1 MRSSTC
7 LISIA
12 KPWDA
17 NPRPPHKPTTMSH
30 LPTQEEQEQ
39 LLLRRKLHL
48 LLKTGQMLIES
59 LADTSRVT
67 RNMKRAAAFLGIPE
81 EKLHIHISYTML
93 LVNISDEK
101 HSMSKFQK
109 CEKHSVNMQA
119 ITDISHLSWRA
130 IREDY
135 SLDQY
140 EEELKKIEHQKRNYS
155 PIATAVMAGFACGG
169 FCKLF
174 GCDWMAF
181 FFASLCAMIGFRLR
195 FHCIR
200 LGINHYMSVTIAA
213 FASTILAFA
222 TSKSGLSSTPHH
234 PLLACAL
241 FIVPGVPIINFVDDM
256 ISDYLVVGFTR
267 FLNCTV
273 TLTAMAFGIMFALH
287 VLSGEN
293 VTIAE
298 SFGELSMVPHD
309 TYFIYAVAAAISA
322 VGFSFIFNIPR
333 KLLWFIALGGALA
346 VCTRNFVN
354 FELGYGPIF
363 GSFVGAFLVSVI
375 GIKAVHWFNVPNHT
389 FTIPMVIPMIPG
401 VLIYRCLLALI
412 TMKGVVGE
420 VTNATYNGMNAAL
433 IILCISIGVAVPKI
447 FIRRFLGQK
456 RQLKLQQQLAERK
469 ARGKFL
475 EW

>member
-1 MRSSTC
+1 MTG
-7 LISIA
+7 
-12 KPWDA
+12 K
-17 NPRPPHKPTTMSH
+17 N
-30 LPTQEEQEQ
+30 EEDEKEL

-48 LLKTGQMLIES
+48 LLKTGQMLVES
-59 LADTSRVT
+59 LADTSRVM
-67 RNMKRAAAFLGIPE
+67 RNMKRVAAFLGIPE
-81 EKLHIHISYTML
+81 EKLHIHVSYTML

-101 HSMSKFQK
+101 HSFSKFQK

-135 SLDQY
+135 SLDKY
-140 EEELKKIEHQKRNYS
+140 EEELEKIGKKKRNYS
-155 PIATAVMAGFACGG
+155 PMATAIMAGFACGG

-174 GCDWMAF
+174 GCDWVAF
-181 FFASLCAMIGFRLR
+181 LFAALCAAIGFRVR

-200 LGINHYMSVTIAA
+200 FGINHYMSITIAA
-213 FASTILAFA
+213 FVSTLLAYL
-222 TSKSGLSSTPHH
+222 TSKSGLSATPYH

-241 FIVPGVPIINFVDDM
+241 YIVPGVPIINFVDDM
-256 ISDYLVVGFTR
+256 ISSYLVVGFTR

-273 TLTAMAFGIMFALH
+273 VMVAMAFGIMLALH
-287 VLSGEN
+287 VLATEDL
-293 VTIAE
+293 TIAD
-298 SFGELSMVPHD
+298 SFSELSMVPHD
-309 TYFIYAVAAAISA
+309 TYYVYAIAAAISS
-322 VGFSFIFNIPR
+322 VGFSFIFNIPK
-333 KLLWFIALGGALA
+333 KLLWFVALGGALA

-363 GSFVGAFLVSVI
+363 GSFAGAFLVSLI
-375 GIKAVHWFNVPNHT
+375 GIKAVHWFNVPTHA
-389 FTIPMVIPMIPG
+389 FTISMVIPMIPG

-420 VTNATYNGMNAAL
+420 VTNATYNGMSAAL

-447 FIRRFLGQK
+447 FIRRYLDQN
-456 RQLKLQQQLAERK
+456 RRLKLQKLLEERK
-469 ARGKFL
+469 ERGKFL